1 MNIRNLIKPNVCAP
15 KAMGK
20 ADESQAASLAF
31 LKGNQPIETDI
42 YLHHFKDSGTI
53 EIFIVIEL
61 HPT

>member
-1 MNIRNLIKPNVCAP
+1 
-15 KAMGK
+15 MGK

-61 HPT
+61 HPTLLG